1 MAGEVAVTCSGRV
14 VDLAEARRLF
24 ASPAHPHTRG
34 PMAALPGIEGPKR
47 RREAIPGSAPPPCR
61 LPSGCAFAVRR
72 PHVDGIREPAPPALR
87 EVPGEAPRLAACA
100 RLAALRPA
108 ASALLE
114 PLRPAASALPALRP
128 PARPPSEPPGGG
140 VEASARSW
148 RPGA

>member
-72 PHVDGIREPAPPALR
+72 PHVDGIREAALR

-100 RLAALRPA
+100 RLVALRPA

-148 RPGA
+148 RPRA

>member
-108 ASALLE
+108 ASAL
-114 PLRPAASALPALRP
+114 PALRP

-148 RPGA
+148 RPRA